1 VSAPNTFPQPTHS
14 IKLKRRLLPITVGLL
29 LVLQLL
35 VPYRAWTVLWVGLGG
50 VWLIGILWARSLAA
64 GLRVTRETRFS
75 WKHVGDSLLERYTL
89 TNDGWAAAEWLE
101 LIDHSTVLGSTVVTG
116 VPGHSTLRRHKQ
128 AICDRRGLF
137 TLGPTTL
144 RTGDPFGIYEVEVH
158 NPSTASLMVMPS
170 IVQLPGVEV
179 GPGRRTGEGRALQ
192 SLLERSVSSSRVAEY
207 IPGDSLNLI
216 HWPTSARL
224 DALYVRRFDNTPAAD
239 WWIVLDLDHA
249 VQVGEGQDSTEEAA
263 IVLAAS
269 LTDRALQERRPVGL
283 AADEGKI
290 WLPPRADAAQ
300 RWEILIALTL
310 ASSSAST
317 LGDLLRGLGRAL
329 RASSSLII
337 ISSSTDDEWVRDLL
351 PLMWRGAVPTVLL
364 LDPASFGGPATPSKA
379 VEALAKSGIHHTL
392 IRKDLLESVVPDTGD
407 ERQEITSWEPLN

>member
-1 VSAPNTFPQPTHS
+1 
-14 IKLKRRLLPITVGLL
+14 
-29 LVLQLL
+29 
-35 VPYRAWTVLWVGLGG
+35 
-50 VWLIGILWARSLAA
+50 
-64 GLRVTRETRFS
+64 
-75 WKHVGDSLLERYTL
+75 
-89 TNDGWAAAEWLE
+89 
-101 LIDHSTVLGSTVVTG
+101 
-116 VPGHSTLRRHKQ
+116 
-128 AICDRRGLF
+128 
-137 TLGPTTL
+137 
-144 RTGDPFGIYEVEVH
+144 
-158 NPSTASLMVMPS
+158 
-170 IVQLPGVEV
+170 
-179 GPGRRTGEGRALQ
+179 
-192 SLLERSVSSSRVAEY
+192 
-207 IPGDSLNLI
+207 
-216 HWPTSARL
+216 L

-300 RWEILIALTL
+300 RWEILLALTL
-310 ASSSAST
+310 ASSSEST

-337 ISSSTDDEWVRDLL
+337 ISSSTDDEWIRDLL

-379 VEALAKSGIHHTL
+379 VEALTQSGIRHTL
-392 IRKDLLESVVPDTGD
+392 IRKDSLESVVPDTRD
-407 ERQEITSWEPLN
+407 ERQEITNWEPLN